1 MKRSPEHEKADAA
14 AWNEYHHTM
23 LPAREAFEK
32 ARKPAREKLDAA
44 LEANKAR
51 AKRAKDQPPAR

>member
-1 MKRSPEHEKADAA
+1 MKRTDEQQRADAA

-44 LEANKAR
+44 LKANKAK
-51 AKRAKDQPPAR
+51 AKAARTESAG